1 MYPFSLIAHRSAW
14 DLERSVSMPQGGA
27 VVDAVIWRQID
38 FGRTAQLDR
47 VEASD
52 YVDGDRPMAERVT
65 VDFASGEV
73 HRRVLTDRAV
83 EFGDVREEGA
93 PHRYAYLAA
102 GCHGHPNEWGPAMAV
117 MKLEAGGIGPRAA
130 DASATVRALG
140 KVCPCTSPCN
150 WAHVEWH

>member
-1 MYPFSLIAHRSAW
+1 
-14 DLERSVSMPQGGA
+14 MPQGGA

-117 MKLEAGGIGPRAA
+117 MKLEAGGIGPLAA

-140 KVCPCTSPCN
+140 KVCPCTARTHSN
-150 WAHVEWH
+150 AKKSSSNQFVLRLAMM

>member
-1 MYPFSLIAHRSAW
+1 
-14 DLERSVSMPQGGA
+14 MPQGGA

-117 MKLEAGGIGPRAA
+117 MKLEAGGIGPLAA
-130 DASATVRALG
+130 DAHRNEGRHIDVAHHLRAPAPIESCDRGTPCAKCIPEEVRFR
-140 KVCPCTSPCN
+140 
-150 WAHVEWH
+150 